1 MFGFIETQN
10 RIEGSILELERTKQ
24 ILSVS
29 ADGLF
34 SENELG
40 EYYQQYEA
48 LIDAAIEKIA
58 RQIEELDAVSASLSF
73 LVGKR

>member
-1 MFGFIETQN
+1 MFGFIETLN
-10 RIEGSILELERTKQ
+10 RLENSILELERTKQ

-34 SENELG
+34 SENEIG

-48 LIDAAIEKIA
+48 LIDAAIDKIA

-73 LVGKR
+73 FGK

>member
-34 SENELG
+34 SENELE

-73 LVGKR
+73 FGR

>member
-10 RIEGSILELERTKQ
+10 RIEDSILELERTKQ

-48 LIDAAIEKIA
+48 LIDAAIDKIA

-73 LVGKR
+73 FGR

>member
-10 RIEGSILELERTKQ
+10 RIEDSILELERTKQ

-48 LIDAAIEKIA
+48 LIDAAIDKIA

-73 LVGKR
+73 LGSER